1 MDIIAGRLTN
11 ERVVVA
17 GLLALFVCR
26 AFLANAVVPPWQGP
40 DEPGHFTTTYD
51 LTVPPPAR
59 QNVQADV
66 LQSMVRN
73 RFWALNEDLPPDPLP
88 RRFEQ
93 IYERAL
99 GLGNLAQ
106 PLYYSLGAI
115 ALEVSRPANLETAY
129 YHLRFL
135 GVMLAVA
142 AIGLGWAGTRLLF
155 GPEVAVGALAIGA
168 LHPQFLLASIN
179 VNADVL
185 VNFWGAF
192 VWWQAARVLTGHR
205 RALSVILMLVG
216 AVAALFTKRIGMIL
230 VGVSL
235 VVAVASIFVNRT
247 WRLQRR
253 EALLITMGV
262 GICVCMLVVLGVLFR
277 EQVVSLWVYWRDAF
291 TPRTSLADAT
301 GSEALRFARMTVD
314 YFWLI
319 AGWLRFQ
326 PPYAWL
332 WVARILIVAGMA
344 GAVLQLITARTGR
357 LPLSVAW
364 LFVVAQLIAMLAT
377 VFWLAPSAP
386 QARYLFPV
394 FVPITVLLYVGLRR
408 LVPRRFEAQW
418 PVALVVLLLML
429 DVTGFTTVHLQSYVP

>member
-1 MDIIAGRLTN
+1 MDIVESRLTH
-11 ERVVVA
+11 ERVLLA
-17 GLLALFVCR
+17 GLLVLFVCR
-26 AFLANAVVPPWQGP
+26 AVVANAVVPPWQGP
-40 DEPGHFTTTYD
+40 DEPGHFTTTYE
-51 LTVPPPAR
+51 LAVSPPL
-59 QNVQADV
+59 QMKVQADV

-73 RFWALNEDLPPDPLP
+73 RFWALDDDLPPDPLP
-88 RRFEQ
+88 TVFYRVSDQ
-93 IYERAL
+93 DL
-99 GLGNLAQ
+99 GLGNLSQ

-115 ALEVSRPANLETAY
+115 ALTVSRPANLETAY

-135 GVMLAVA
+135 GVLLAVA
-142 AIGLGWAGTRLLF
+142 ALGFGWAGTRLLF

-185 VNFWGAF
+185 VNFWGAC

-205 RALSVILMLVG
+205 RTLSIILMLVG

-235 VVAVASIFVNRT
+235 LVVVASLFVNRT
-247 WRLQRR
+247 WRLGRR
-253 EALLITMGV
+253 EVLLISTVATIGV
-262 GICVCMLVVLGVLFR
+262 CLLLILGLLFR
-277 EQVVSLWVYWRDAF
+277 EQVVLLWIYWSDAF
-291 TPRTSLADAT
+291 RPRTSFADRLP
-301 GSEALRFARMTVD
+301 EAARFARMTVD

-326 PPYAWL
+326 PPSGWL
-332 WVARILIVAGMA
+332 WVARILVVAGMA
-344 GAVLQLITARTGR
+344 GAALQLIAARTGR

-364 LFVVAQLIAMLAT
+364 VFVLAQLVAMFAT

-394 FVPITVLLYVGLRR
+394 FVPITVLLYVGFRR
-408 LVPRRFEAQW
+408 LVPQWLEARW
-418 PVALVVLLLML
+418 PVALVVVLMML
-429 DVTGFTTVHLQSYVP
+429 DVTGFTTVHLQSYIP

>member
-168 LHPQFLLASIN
+168 LHPQFLLASIS
-179 VNADVL
+179 VNADAL
-185 VNFWGAF
+185 VNVWGAF
-192 VWWQAARVLTGHR
+192 VWWQAARALTGHR

-301 GSEALRFARMTVD
+301 GS
-314 YFWLI
+314 
-319 AGWLRFQ
+319 
-326 PPYAWL
+326 
-332 WVARILIVAGMA
+332 
-344 GAVLQLITARTGR
+344 
-357 LPLSVAW
+357 
-364 LFVVAQLIAMLAT
+364 
-377 VFWLAPSAP
+377 
-386 QARYLFPV
+386 
-394 FVPITVLLYVGLRR
+394 
-408 LVPRRFEAQW
+408 
-418 PVALVVLLLML
+418 
-429 DVTGFTTVHLQSYVP
+429 